1 MKKVTNAQREENLKK
16 VAPLNQYLKDNHISQ
31 SEVAQKSG
39 LALGTVN
46 RILHGWQALMPNTL
60 QRIADALGVEYYI
73 LNGENAVQRALN
85 MDEVCGF
92 LEYKGV
98 ITKVSSVYDVKCWL
112 KSIEG
117 SMPVR
122 EDKPVVI
129 RSKVYEEMMS
139 ARPVTVEEHK
149 YNIKCSEEGYVYF
162 YQNVPFSNFWAGDTQ
177 IEFDGHKFNSSE
189 AVFMYQKAMLLSLIH
204 I

>member
-1 MKKVTNAQREENLKK
+1 MKKVTNAQSEENLKK

-39 LALGTVN
+39 LALGTIN
-46 RILHGWQALMPNTL
+46 RILHGWQILMPNTL

-73 LNGENAVQRALN
+73 LNGENAAQRTLN
-85 MDEVCGF
+85 MEEVCGY
-92 LEYKGV
+92 LEYKGA

-117 SMPVR
+117 SMPVQ

-129 RSKVYEEMMS
+129 RSKMYEEMMS
-139 ARPVTVEEHK
+139 ARPVTIEEHNYK
-149 YNIKCSEEGYVYF
+149 IKCSDEGGCV
-162 YQNVPFSNFWAGDTQ
+162 
-177 IEFDGHKFNSSE
+177 
-189 AVFMYQKAMLLSLIH
+189 
-204 I
+204 